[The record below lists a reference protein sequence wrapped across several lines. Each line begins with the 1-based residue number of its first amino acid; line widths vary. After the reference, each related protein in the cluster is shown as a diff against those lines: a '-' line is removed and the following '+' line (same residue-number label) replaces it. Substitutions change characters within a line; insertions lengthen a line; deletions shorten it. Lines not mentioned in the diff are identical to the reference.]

1 MAAQRGEVFEWNAG
15 PCSHRS
21 TTRGRF
27 GKRASVDFHFYSALA
42 PALVLCNKDSNAM
55 RYSNA
60 SKTIGFPLLVVAL
73 LAVLLPSQVRSAD
86 NAGLKI
92 FSLAAAE
99 PVSAGSPTPVV
110 ALVGGGGDVD
120 EAMEFLCR
128 NSGGGNI
135 VVLRASG
142 DDAYNPYFHK
152 LCPHNSVSTVLI
164 TSAEGARDPAAIELL
179 RNAHAIFIA
188 GGDQFN
194 YVKMWSGNPVQA
206 EINAAIARG
215 VPIGGIS
222 AGLAVLGEYAFSAR
236 HDTVTSEEA
245 LANPYDEKVSL
256 ERAFLNIPIMSGIIT
271 DSHFSERHRLGRTLV
286 FAARISQDGWSDHPR
301 AIGIDQSTAV
311 LVNADGTAKVV
322 GKGFVYFIELRQ
334 KPSVCAPGKLLAAGG
349 FEVYKILGG
358 SASTLNLASWTV
370 SKGVIPIPVNVADGK
385 ISGLP
390 E

>member
-1 MAAQRGEVFEWNAG
+1 
-15 PCSHRS
+15 
-21 TTRGRF
+21 
-27 GKRASVDFHFYSALA
+27 
-42 PALVLCNKDSNAM
+42 M
-55 RYSNA
+55 RYSHP
-60 SKTIGFPLLVVAL
+60 SKTFGFAL
-73 LAVLLPSQVRSAD
+73 LIVVLQVVLLPWQVRSAD
-86 NAGLKI
+86 NSGLKI

-99 PVSAGSPTPVV
+99 PVSAGTPTPVV

-120 EAMEFLCR
+120 EAMEFLCK

-152 LCPHNSVSTVLI
+152 LCPHNSVTTMLI

-179 RNAHAIFIA
+179 RNAHAFFIA

-194 YVKMWSGNPVQA
+194 YVKMWTGNPVLT
-206 EINAAIARG
+206 EINAAVARG

-222 AGLAVLGEYAFSAR
+222 AGLAVLGEFAFSAR
-236 HDTVTSEEA
+236 HDTVTSDEA

-256 ERAFLNIPIMSGIIT
+256 ERAFLNIPIMAGIIT
-271 DSHFSERHRLGRTLV
+271 DSHFSERHRLGRALTFV
-286 FAARISQDGWSDHPR
+286 ARISQDGWSEHPR

-322 GKGFVYFIELRQ
+322 GKGSAYFIELRQ
-334 KPSVCAPGKLLAAGG
+334 KPSVCAPGKPLAAGT
-349 FEVYKILGG
+349 FDVYKISGG
-358 SASTLNLASWTV
+358 SPLALNLQSWV
-370 SKGVIPIPVNVADGK
+370 ISKCIIPYGVNVSDGK